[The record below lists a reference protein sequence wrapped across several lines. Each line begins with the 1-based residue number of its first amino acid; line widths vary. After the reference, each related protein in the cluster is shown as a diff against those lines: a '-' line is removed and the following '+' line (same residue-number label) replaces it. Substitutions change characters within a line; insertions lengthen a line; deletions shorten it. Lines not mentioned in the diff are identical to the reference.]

1 MRNADRINFYSD
13 RSALP
18 PLTPEA
24 APLGAAANSHAP
36 STETAAAAM
45 VAAAATTAADTAIA
59 SSTAV
64 STEHAALKT
73 ALRETAIL
81 RDQLATHQAAAPTA
95 DQRQLQRL
103 LSHLDNSRQD
113 QLEGTPEIGNR
124 RSRHAA
130 QRRGRWVKAALAAAL
145 LLIAL
150 QGATLWWLYRQAEIM
165 LGRPLTADALITAT
179 SDDLS
184 VSFRANADAGT
195 VAHLLQALHLRVV
208 DGPHDDGT
216 YVLRPES
223 GTDNVKAL
231 NALRDRR
238 DLVYSAAAAD

>member
-1 MRNADRINFYSD
+1 MKNADRINFYTD
-13 RSALP
+13 TPALQP
-18 PLTPEA
+18 QA
-24 APLGAAANSHAP
+24 APLGTAANSHERGA
-36 STETAAAAM
+36 E
-45 VAAAATTAADTAIA
+45 AAATTTAIA
-59 SSTAV
+59 AGTSITSTTAANSAAATAEHTAV
-64 STEHAALKT
+64 KT

-124 RSRHAA
+124 RSRRAA

-145 LLIAL
+145 LLVAL
-150 QGATLWWLYRQAEIM
+150 QAATLWWLYRQTEIM
-165 LGRPLTADALITAT
+165 LGRPLTADTLITAT

-184 VSFRANADAGT
+184 VSFRADADAGT

-223 GTDNVKAL
+223 GTDSVKAL